1 MNTQETYQKQIR
13 KIESTFPKLRVEE
26 LIFRDVDN
34 GHDPD
39 LLKIFRRAQSRPK
52 EKYLI
57 IKFKS

>member
-1 MNTQETYQKQIR
+1 MNIQETYQKQIR
-13 KIESTFPKLRVEE
+13 KIEAIFPKLRVAE
-26 LIFRDVDN
+26 LIFRDIEN

-39 LLKIFRRAQSRPK
+39 LPKIFRRAQSRPK